1 MNAANNRKLIYL
13 KAFPNTASD
22 TAAFSVTN
30 AMVIVCRREK

>member
-22 TAAFSVTN
+22 RAAFGVTD
-30 AMVIVCRREK
+30 AMVIVCRKEK